1 MATSPSTPESSSTS
15 SHRSLPLAITSI
27 HQFTTPITLKLDE
40 DNYLLWKHQVLASI
54 RGLKLSHFLDGTNVP
69 STTASSAAD
78 SSSPSDDSLRYQQQ
92 DQLIIAWLLASMSTP
107 ILTNVVGLDTTADI
121 WRCLETQFSSHTRA
135 KVQKLKLQLKTPK
148 NDRSISSYLHDIK
161 NAVNML
167 AAIGAPISIADH
179 IDIILEGLPEEYNA
193 FITAVTSRTDPYTIT
208 EIEALLFA
216 QEDRFTRY
224 KTSHSSFLQA
234 NTASIVSP
242 NHSKFRPTFPNS
254 FGGGRGPP
262 STYNSNRFHRGK
274 PRPSQYTSWN
284 SNPSSWKRNPVR
296 CQICSKL
303 GHTAINCWHWSDRST
318 PPSFSANTSSFSTPQ
333 HDEPSSSLLGSPSS
347 LDDPLWYPDS
357 GASHHITNDHTL
369 FTNQQPYQGHANV
382 KLGNGAGMKIAHI
395 GSASCISSTSS
406 FSLHDLLHVPNI
418 TKNLLSVSKFAR
430 DNNVFFEFHP
440 HSCYVKH

>member
-15 SHRSLPLAITSI
+15 SHRSLPLAMTSI

-54 RGLKLSHFLDGTNVP
+54 RGLKLSHFLAGTNVL

-121 WRCLETQFSSHTRA
+121 WRYLETQFSSHTRA
-135 KVQKLKLQLKTPK
+135 KVQKLKLQLKTLK
-148 NDRSISSYLHDIK
+148 NDRSISSYLYDIK

-167 AAIGAPISIADH
+167 AAIGAPVSIADH

-224 KTSHSSFLQA
+224 KTSHSSFLQV
-234 NTASIVSP
+234 NTASVVSP
-242 NHSKFRPTFPNS
+242 NHSKFHPRFPTLSVVVVAHLLHTTPIVFIVEN
-254 FGGGRGPP
+254 
-262 STYNSNRFHRGK
+262 
-274 PRPSQYTSWN
+274 
-284 SNPSSWKRNPVR
+284 
-296 CQICSKL
+296 L
-303 GHTAINCWHWSDRST
+303 GLH
-318 PPSFSANTSSFSTPQ
+318 NT
-333 HDEPSSSLLGSPSS
+333 LLGTPIPRHGNATLCAVKYAPNLVILQLIVGTGLIVQHHHPSPQTPLLS
-347 LDDPLWYPDS
+347 LHLNMMNPLPLFLVHHPLWMIRY
-357 GASHHITNDHTL
+357 GI
-369 FTNQQPYQGHANV
+369 Q
-382 KLGNGAGMKIAHI
+382 IAVLLT
-395 GSASCISSTSS
+395 ISQTIILCSLINNPIKAMQTS
-406 FSLHDLLHVPNI
+406 N
-418 TKNLLSVSKFAR
+418 
-430 DNNVFFEFHP
+430 
-440 HSCYVKH
+440 